1 MYELL
6 PLSFWE
12 GRRTLLGSATV
23 QEPILQASELPQTH
37 GTCRE
42 GRGFVGQVAQTC
54 SHRAPEQ
61 TCQLGCSSNTYFPL
75 ASPSIPQHLTKAQQ
89 VLAPQHKAVL
99 LGTEASNVGCRVP
112 CQTVNHSIVP

>member
-12 GRRTLLGSATV
+12 GCRTLLGSATV

-61 TCQLGCSSNTYFPL
+61 TCQLGWSSNTYFPL

-99 LGTEASNVGCRVP
+99 LGTEASSGGVGYP
-112 CQTVNHSIVP
+112 AKQ